1 MYNILSAIHAIYN
14 RGYAQHH
21 EWLANNMS
29 WKYPH
34 VFEIELNHGYSICFQ
49 NVQ

>member
-29 WKYPH
+29 SKYPH
-34 VFEIELNHGYSICFQ
+34 VCEIN
-49 NVQ
+49 N